1 MSRQAQKLRELIER
15 PGATDGVGVWDA
27 FSAKVAEQ
35 EGFEFLTILGSI
47 VSWSLLGK
55 TDTGYITQTEMLDVA
70 RRIVQAVDVPVIVD
84 TDDGFGDPLM
94 VRRTV
99 QLFEQIGVAGVIIE
113 DLKRPLRCSA
123 LGGGSMEPAVLMVQK
138 IKAAVAARSDPNFV
152 IFARTDDYEGID
164 EVISRVATYTKAG
177 AEVGFVLGLKSVED
191 MERVGKASPIPL
203 MAIEAPDTNM
213 PLVPPDKLEAM
224 GYKLHLYY
232 PLFCHAARALR
243 SFVKE
248 LKKDL
253 GDRTKLPST
262 KGGLSPIE
270 IENIMGLEKDSELQ
284 QKYLI

>member
-1 MSRQAQKLRELIER
+1 
-15 PGATDGVGVWDA
+15 
-27 FSAKVAEQ
+27 
-35 EGFEFLTILGSI
+35 
-47 VSWSLLGK
+47 
-55 TDTGYITQTEMLDVA
+55 
-70 RRIVQAVDVPVIVD
+70 
-84 TDDGFGDPLM
+84 
-94 VRRTV
+94 
-99 QLFEQIGVAGVIIE
+99 
-113 DLKRPLRCSA
+113 
-123 LGGGSMEPAVLMVQK
+123 MEPAVLMVQK
-138 IKAAVAARSDPNFV
+138 IKAAVAARTDPNFV